1 MDVRDHSRLES
12 IMESVQDV
20 SVDTNETSIGT
31 VEQYQ
36 VREERLSKSYS
47 LRPINLV
54 PLDSSIRR
62 TSGILPKRHTI
73 RIELK

>member
-36 VREERLSKSYS
+36 MREERLSKSYDTV
-47 LRPINLV
+47 V
-54 PLDSSIRR
+54 PDVRVTFSTFSN
-62 TSGILPKRHTI
+62 HYA
-73 RIELK
+73 